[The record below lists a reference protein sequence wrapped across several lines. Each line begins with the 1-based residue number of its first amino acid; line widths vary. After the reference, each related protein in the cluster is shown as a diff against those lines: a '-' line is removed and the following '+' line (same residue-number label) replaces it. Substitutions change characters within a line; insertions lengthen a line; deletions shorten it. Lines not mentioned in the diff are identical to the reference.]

1 MPRSPRVLVAL
12 ALATVYLVWSSTYL
26 AMRWVVA
33 ELPPLTSAGAR
44 FVSAGL
50 VLLLVARVRGG
61 RLPDVRT
68 ALWAAPL
75 GVLVFAI
82 GNGFVAMAQ
91 RSIPSGMA
99 AVACAAIPC
108 FATALDALFGAPL
121 RRRHLAGVALGL
133 AGVLVLNAGRLD
145 GGLGAPGLLLILAPA
160 GWALGSVLAKRHL
173 AGDPLG
179 AAAVQMIAGGLAAL
193 ALGAALGEA
202 LPDAASA
209 RAVAAWLYLLVVGSL
224 VAFSAYV
231 YLLFHT
237 PVGVATSY
245 AFVNPVLAL
254 FLGWALEGET
264 VGPSTLPAAGLV
276 LAGLAL
282 VLVRRPDAL
291 NPGSS
296 GTCSHRDCSADSPG
310 GSPRRA

>member
-1 MPRSPRVLVAL
+1 MPRSPRALVAL
-12 ALATVYLVWSSTYL
+12 ALVTVYLVWSSTYL
-26 AMRWVVA
+26 ALRWVVA

-44 FVSAGL
+44 FVLAGL
-50 VLLLVARVRGG
+50 VLLVVARIRSG
-61 RLPDVRT
+61 RLPDARA

-75 GVLVFAI
+75 GVLVFAV

-91 RSIPSGMA
+91 RSVPSGMA
-99 AVACAAIPC
+99 AVACAAVPC
-108 FATALDALFGAPL
+108 FATALDALLGAPL
-121 RRRHLAGVALGL
+121 RRRHVAGVALGL

-145 GGLGAPGLLLILAPA
+145 GGFGAPGLLLILAPL

-179 AAAVQMIAGGLAAL
+179 AAALQMIAGGLAAL
-193 ALGAALGEA
+193 AMGAILGEA
-202 LPDAASA
+202 LPDAVSA
-209 RAVAAWLYLLVVGSL
+209 RAVAAWLYLLLVGSL

-254 FLGWALEGET
+254 LLGWGLEGE
-264 VGPSTLPAAGLV
+264 VPGPTTLPAAALV
-276 LAGLAL
+276 LSGLAL
-282 VLVRRPDAL
+282 VLIRRPAAL
-291 NPGSS
+291 NPSSS
-296 GTCSHRDCSADSPG
+296 GTCSRLDSAADSPG